1 MCIQNALLCG
11 NFTGTE
17 AKMIE
22 TGAGA
27 AAAQRDPRQ
36 EEGTDLNSCD
46 CTEDAPPPFILPGCE
61 GSRRTDLSSTLVA
74 PSTISSRLISA
85 CLHQITEA
93 VQIFTTIR
101 NSLPI

>member
-1 MCIQNALLCG
+1 MCIQNALLSG

-17 AKMIE
+17 AKMRE
-22 TGAGA
+22 TGAA
-27 AAAQRDPRQ
+27 AVQRDPRQ

-46 CTEDAPPPFILPGCE
+46 CTEAAPPPFILPGCE
-61 GSRRTDLSSTLVA
+61 GSRRRDLSSTSVA
-74 PSTISSRLISA
+74 PSTISSRLMSA
-85 CLHQITEA
+85 CLHHITEA